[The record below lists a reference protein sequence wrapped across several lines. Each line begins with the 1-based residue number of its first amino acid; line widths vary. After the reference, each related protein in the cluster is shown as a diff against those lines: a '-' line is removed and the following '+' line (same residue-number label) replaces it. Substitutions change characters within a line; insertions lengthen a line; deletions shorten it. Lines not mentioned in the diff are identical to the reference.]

1 MTVFIATVLSIIGP
15 NENPKLIVEISIPG
29 DLDMTLPLHRWKKN
43 IASQSNTNWLGNG
56 EGASLND
63 ITIWFP
69 AHWLSCRR
77 IPLELG

>member
-43 IASQSNTNWLGNG
+43 IASQSNTNWLGN
-56 EGASLND
+56 D